1 MCLLPILD
9 SRGVQRVEYLGRADR
24 EPHNSVCGFSSR
36 EVHAARDISDNAFA
50 LVARGIAV

>member
-36 EVHAARDISDNAFA
+36 EGPCGA
-50 LVARGIAV
+50 